1 MLILGQKPYFLGP
14 TIFKI
19 PQPYWHYYLTLFLPA
34 MGWII
39 PYTVITWHRPV
50 GIGLR
55 MYINKDQWHVFI
67 WAANSISLSILVWL
81 YCSLYRG
88 VVPPPYLETWPT
100 TIHVVWKRSL
110 LFRKRVH
117 GGQCVTRWSPKMDG
131 LLRRLNPSLAPIG
144 RCSMKELWFAFRSS
158 IRILKV
164 LGILENEN

>member
-1 MLILGQKPYFLGP
+1 MYFNPIPTSNGLNQPIYSYHVTQAGRNRVKSVNKGQ
-14 TIFKI
+14 
-19 PQPYWHYYLTLFLPA
+19 WC
-34 MGWII
+34 
-39 PYTVITWHRPV
+39 
-50 GIGLR
+50 
-55 MYINKDQWHVFI
+55 VFI
-67 WAANSISLSILVWL
+67 GAANSINLSILVWL

-158 IRILKV
+158 IRILKL